1 VRAHFREP
9 AVGCISDD
17 LQQFL
22 DAPAPDEGDD
32 AELGKVGADGID
44 HGCLLANEEMARA
57 MEHQTQAP

>member
-1 VRAHFREP
+1 
-9 AVGCISDD
+9 

-22 DAPAPDEGDD
+22 DAPAPDGGDD

-44 HGCLLANEEMARA
+44 HGRLLANEEMARA